1 MAFIAVSGEPGC
13 RHEELA
19 RMAAQR
25 LQCELVSESDLR
37 KMMAAQFGESSRM
50 PDRAWRPL
58 AASIL
63 ASLGLEHPHLVVCC
77 PGAELLAPD
86 LPAVFR
92 FHVVAPESIRLD
104 NLVSD
109 CRISRTEAKI
119 RLRKMASEQS
129 QIRKRR
135 FGQRT
140 SPATSFDVVVN
151 AQAMGAAEMVD
162 VLVSA
167 VRSLGLLDAAPLSA
181 SAAAEVQFQ
190 VRLQL
195 ARYGI
200 VPPDRVRVER
210 KAFGHPSEEVFANL
224 LDFYR
229 IAWDYEPRS
238 FPLQWDKD
246 GKVAEAFTP
255 DFYLPEFDLYVELTT
270 MKQANVTK
278 KNRKIRLL
286 RAIYPH
292 VNIQVFYQKDVQDL
306 VMKYRMPERLA
317 PR

>member
-25 LQCELVSESDLR
+25 FECELVTESDLE
-37 KMMAAQFGESSRM
+37 KAIGAQFGELSLI

-63 ASLGLEHPHLVVCC
+63 ASLGLDHVHLVVCC
-77 PGAELLAPD
+77 TGAELIARD
-86 LPAVFR
+86 LPGVFR
-92 FHVVAPESIRLD
+92 FHIVAPERIRLD
-104 NLVSD
+104 NLVAD
-109 CRISRTEAKI
+109 CRLSRAAAKL
-119 RLRKMASEQS
+119 RLRKMASAQS

-135 FGQRT
+135 FGRIA
-140 SPATSFDVVVN
+140 SPVTGFDVLVN

-162 VLVSA
+162 LLVSA
-167 VRSLGLLDAAPLSA
+167 VRSQGLLDAAPLSA

-246 GKVAEAFTP
+246 GKVTEAFTP

-306 VMKYRMPERLA
+306 VMKYRQPERLA
-317 PR
+317 K

>member
-1 MAFIAVSGEPGC
+1 MT
-13 RHEELA
+13 
-19 RMAAQR
+19 AQR
-25 LQCELVSESDLR
+25 LQCELLTESSLE
-37 KMMAAQFGESSRM
+37 MAIGGQFGEPGRIA
-50 PDRAWRPL
+50 DRAWPL
-58 AASIL
+58 VAASVL
-63 ASLGLEHPHLVVCC
+63 ASLGLDHRQIVLCC
-77 PGAELLAPD
+77 LGAEVLARD
-86 LPAVFR
+86 LPGVFR
-92 FHVVAPESIRLD
+92 FHVVAPESVRLD
-104 NLVSD
+104 HLMAD
-109 CRISRTEAKI
+109 YRLTRPEARA
-119 RLRKMASEQS
+119 RLRRMTSVQS

-135 FGQRT
+135 FGRKT
-140 SPATSFDVVVN
+140 SPPTGFDLVAN

-167 VRSLGLLDAAPLSA
+167 IRSKGLLEAAPLSA

-246 GKVAEAFTP
+246 GKVSEAFTP

-270 MKQANVTK
+270 MKQANVTR

-306 VMKYRMPERLA
+306 VMKYRLPERLA
-317 PR
+317 R

>member
-19 RMAAQR
+19 RLAAQR
-25 LQCELVSESDLR
+25 LQCELVSESNLR

-50 PDRAWRPL
+50 PERAWRPL
-58 AASIL
+58 ATSVL
-63 ASLGLEHPHLVVCC
+63 ASVGLDHRHLVLCC
-77 PGAELLAPD
+77 ADAELVARD
-86 LPAVFR
+86 LPGVFR
-92 FHVVAPESIRLD
+92 FHVVAPESVRLD

-109 CRISRTEAKI
+109 GRLSRAEAKSN
-119 RLRKMASEQS
+119 LRKMGAEQS

-135 FGQRT
+135 FGQKT
-140 SPATSFDVVVN
+140 SPATGFDVVVN

-200 VPPDRVRVER
+200 VPPDRVRIER

-246 GKVAEAFTP
+246 GKVSEAFTP

-270 MKQANVTK
+270 MKQANVTR

-306 VMKYRMPERLA
+306 VMKYRLPERLA
-317 PR
+317 K

>member
-37 KMMAAQFGESSRM
+37 KMIAAQFGERSRI

-63 ASLGLEHPHLVVCC
+63 ASLGLDHPHLVVCC
-77 PGAELLAPD
+77 TGAELLARD
-86 LPAVFR
+86 LPTVFR

-109 CRISRTEAKI
+109 CRLGRAEAKT

-167 VRSLGLLDAAPLSA
+167 VRSQGLLEAAPFSA
-181 SAAAEVQFQ
+181 AAAAEVQFQ

-195 ARYGI
+195 ARYGL

-306 VMKYRMPERLA
+306 VMKYRLPERLA
-317 PR
+317 R